1 MLHTHR
7 IDVAS
12 IDHNEFNVSA
22 RGNHYLITP
31 RPGKVEWKPEEIHLR
46 SLLVNKD
53 GWVLSSGFPKFPNYG
68 EWPDVDAQFRVALQR
83 GGEIFFYEKLDGT
96 LIIADVIDRKPHFR
110 TRGSHD
116 LGPFEEPVMSLIRER
131 YPQLLLLLTTDPKH
145 DLYSFLF
152 EYTAP
157 DNRIVVQYDEPRLTL
172 LSVVNKVSLV
182 PEINPVVIQQ
192 WAQKIGVP
200 CVRRVDLPRNEK
212 MLVETV
218 SRWKGREGIVAAFRD
233 TDLGVRLVKIKTEE
247 YKRLHYLRFR
257 IEGKADQLAFLLNI
271 ESEEDIMPKLA
282 GLGFD
287 FEMYE
292 FVKAEIL
299 AYLERRNQALE
310 KLERFQAKTR
320 QLMTEHWGPDRED
333 KKAFVQAVRD
343 FMVKNP
349 EYENYYFHAAMRH
362 WDGRMLEALA
372 IVLAH
377 EVLDLPVN
385 TVIAWLKDRQAG
397 LNEVLNVTTDED
409 V

>member
-1 MLHTHR
+1 
-7 IDVAS
+7 
-12 IDHNEFNVSA
+12 
-22 RGNHYLITP
+22 
-31 RPGKVEWKPEEIHLR
+31 
-46 SLLVNKD
+46 
-53 GWVLSSGFPKFPNYG
+53 
-68 EWPDVDAQFRVALQR
+68 
-83 GGEIFFYEKLDGT
+83 
-96 LIIADVIDRKPHFR
+96 
-110 TRGSHD
+110 
-116 LGPFEEPVMSLIRER
+116 
-131 YPQLLLLLTTDPKH
+131 
-145 DLYSFLF
+145 
-152 EYTAP
+152 
-157 DNRIVVQYDEPRLTL
+157 
-172 LSVVNKVSLV
+172 
-182 PEINPVVIQQ
+182 
-192 WAQKIGVP
+192 
-200 CVRRVDLPRNEK
+200 
-212 MLVETV
+212 
-218 SRWKGREGIVAAFRD
+218 FRD

-247 YKRLHYLRFR
+247 YKRLHYLQFR

-343 FMVKNP
+343 FMGKNP
-349 EYENYYFHAAMRH
+349 EYEDYYFHVAMRH